1 MSEEKLPEMALEDA
15 EFVETDPGLDLTAA
29 TLDTFL
35 SISSVEAAYGEPVQ
49 VGDTLVIPAAE
60 VVSAMGFGLGS
71 GGAEGAEGE
80 KGNPTN
86 AGGSGGGG
94 GGWASS
100 RPVAVIVASPT
111 GVQIK
116 PVIDT
121 TKLALAALTTA
132 GFMVSVLI
140 RMTKRR

>member
-1 MSEEKLPEMALEDA
+1 MSEELLPEMALEDT
-15 EFVETDPGLDLTAA
+15 EFVETDPGLDLTAD